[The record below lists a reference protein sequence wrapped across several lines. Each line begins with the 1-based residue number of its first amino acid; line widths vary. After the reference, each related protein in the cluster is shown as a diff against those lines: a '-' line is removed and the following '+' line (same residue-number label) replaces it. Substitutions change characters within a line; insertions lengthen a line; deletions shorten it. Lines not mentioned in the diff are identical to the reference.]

1 MKGYFSCGEFEFVRH
16 DRYEAL
22 SYHATSRHVQQNVF
36 TRAVKQ
42 APSPPSSKTI
52 LLTIRPMRAQLWRGA
67 KFHPSKDKFMKK
79 D

>member
-1 MKGYFSCGEFEFVRH
+1 MKSYFACEEPGFAWH
-16 DRYEAL
+16 DRYKAL
-22 SYHATSRHVQQNVF
+22 SYHTASRHVQQNVF

-52 LLTIRPMRAQLWRGA
+52 LLTIRPMRAQLRRGA